1 MQPPKQQ
8 YLIGQ
13 LAKLAGVKADTV
25 RFYERSG
32 LLPRAA
38 RSAAGYRVYDEATVQ
53 RLRFVRK
60 AKGLGFSLDE
70 VRRILTLRGRGKE
83 TCRCVVGMAEAT
95 LAETETKLKELQAFR
110 DALAA
115 NLSRWRSPSGRGKIA
130 AEFCALIESSGEVRS
145 DA

>member
-13 LAKLAGVKADTV
+13 LAKLAGVKPDTV

-38 RSAAGYRVYDEATVQ
+38 RSAAGYRVYDEAAVQ

-60 AKGLGFSLDE
+60 AQGLGFSLDE
-70 VRRILTLRGRGKE
+70 VRRILSLRGQGKE

-95 LAETETKLKELQAFR
+95 LAETETKLKALQAFR
-110 DALAA
+110 DAMAA
-115 NLSRWRSPSGRGKIA
+115 NLTRWRGSSGRGKIA
-130 AEFCALIESSGEVRS
+130 AEFCALIESSGEARS
-145 DA
+145 DV